1 MDVHIKWLKQ
11 EYLKTQR
18 NWKEVD
24 NRMNVT
30 IEMRRK
36 MISDKAPLK
45 DILRLFPF
53 LRCPYQVIAIFNN
66 DIAFC
71 VIDVI

>member
-1 MDVHIKWLKQ
+1 MDVHIKWLKE
-11 EYLKTQR
+11 EYMKTQR

-30 IEMRRK
+30 IELRRK
-36 MISDKAPLK
+36 MISNKAPLK

-53 LRCPYQVIAIFNN
+53 LRCPYQVTELFLIMTLNSML
-66 DIAFC
+66 
-71 VIDVI
+71 